1 MPVLGTLKIPDDVR
15 HNEHTGRKPM
25 QRIVFGTVMAA
36 MLAAG
41 STALAQAPSW
51 SPPAES
57 ARCPSKWGANDER
70 GSANH
75 MKPQSVL
82 NAVKLIKTGEVI
94 ELGHVLS
101 DKMPF
106 FGTRRFDVHIKRTF
120 LNQFSNMRGSNE
132 EIVISEI
139 GQVGTQLDGFAHQT
153 HLNSWYNCFKVDE
166 NATRSGFTK
175 LGIHNVGALIT
186 RGVLIDVAG
195 FKGVETLG
203 DNYEITVEDI
213 EGALKKQ
220 NVTLQPGDAVIIN
233 TGWGK
238 LWGKDNARYVKS
250 CPGIGVKA
258 AEWLVGKDPMLIG
271 SDNWPVEVAP
281 NPDKQVSLPVHQIT
295 LVVNGIHLLEN
306 LKLDELAA
314 KGVSEFAFMMQP
326 LKIQGGSGSTVA
338 PIAVR

>member
-1 MPVLGTLKIPDDVR
+1 MLKIPDDVR
-15 HNEHTGRKPM
+15 NNEHTGRKPM
-25 QRIVFGTVMAA
+25 QRIAFGTVMAA
-36 MLAAG
+36 MLAAS

-51 SPPAES
+51 TVPPES
-57 ARCPSKWGANDER
+57 TRCPSKWGANDER

-75 MKPQSVL
+75 MKPATVL
-82 NAVKLIKTGEVI
+82 NTVKLIKTGEVI
-94 ELGHVLS
+94 ELAHVLS

-139 GQVGTQLDGFAHQT
+139 GQVGTQFDGFAHQT
-153 HLNSWYNCFKVDE
+153 HMNSWYNCFKVDE

-175 LGIHNVGALIT
+175 LGVHNVGSLIT

-203 DNYEITVEDI
+203 DNYEITVADL

-220 NVTLQPGDAVIIN
+220 NLTLQAGDAVIIN

-238 LWGKDNARYVKS
+238 LYGKDNARYVKS

-258 AEWLVGKDPMLIG
+258 AEWLVAKDPMLIG

-295 LVVNGIHLLEN
+295 LVVNGVHLLEN
-306 LKLDELAA
+306 LKLDELVA
-314 KGVSEFAFMMQP
+314 KNVSEFAFIMQP
-326 LKIQGGSGSTVA
+326 LKIQGGTGSTVS